1 MPINIIQGNKMEF
14 CIQASNP
21 KTQDIVNS
29 DDESL
34 SDAIESAF
42 LLNTENAILT
52 WKYITW
58 ILGVNMTRLVP
69 SLREPHIF
77 LPAY

>member
-1 MPINIIQGNKMEF
+1 MEF

-42 LLNTENAILT
+42 LLNTETAILT
-52 WKYITW
+52 
-58 ILGVNMTRLVP
+58 
-69 SLREPHIF
+69 
-77 LPAY
+77 

>member
-1 MPINIIQGNKMEF
+1 MEF

-21 KTQDIVNS
+21 KTHDIVNS

-34 SDAIESAF
+34 SDAIESAL

-52 WKYITW
+52 
-58 ILGVNMTRLVP
+58 
-69 SLREPHIF
+69 
-77 LPAY
+77 

>member
-34 SDAIESAF
+34 SDA
-42 LLNTENAILT
+42 
-52 WKYITW
+52 K
-58 ILGVNMTRLVP
+58 VK
-69 SLREPHIF
+69 
-77 LPAY
+77 